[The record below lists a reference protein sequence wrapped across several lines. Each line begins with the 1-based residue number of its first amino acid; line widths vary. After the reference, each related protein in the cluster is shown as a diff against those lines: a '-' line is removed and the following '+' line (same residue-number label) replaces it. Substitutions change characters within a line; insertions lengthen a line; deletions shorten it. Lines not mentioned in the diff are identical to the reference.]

1 MALNNN
7 MKNVRKN
14 VRIIKSF
21 IIIHFYKR
29 ILQRKMETK
38 IDANKVLEDLIK
50 ASLDC
55 AQYIGKNEDLSEMA
69 VNNGLKEELE
79 KANEKV
85 NTNGNKVYVFQDQ
98 SEHEI
103 PNELVLKYPE
113 SLFYYNLIDLD
124 SRMEK
129 RIEAD
134 IKLKYFDEILKY
146 MKNEFDIKNLISIQF
161 EEFCRE
167 LMMLHIPFR
176 DDIIE
181 HFFSLFNE
189 YGVSWKNRYMEV
201 NGKQFNSLF
210 GFMKLKD
217 LRYNSERNRY
227 EIIKNISIPAA
238 AYVLTDFAKYLK
250 DPSQYMKDE
259 KLKIKY
265 LLNAFSII
273 GIDTSTELVKDY
285 LLNYTKSL
293 FCYGT
298 EILENTDYD
307 SVLREWCGDYQWKL
321 IYRASNNSFSYDD
334 FHEYC
339 DDKGPTLI
347 IMRTLEGWILGGY
360 TTQSWN
366 LNCMYYDII

>member
-1 MALNNN
+1 
-7 MKNVRKN
+7 
-14 VRIIKSF
+14 
-21 IIIHFYKR
+21 
-29 ILQRKMETK
+29 METK
-38 IDANKVLEDLIK
+38 IDANKVLEDLLK

-69 VNNGLKEELE
+69 VNGLKEELE

-98 SEHEI
+98 REHEI
-103 PNELVLKYPE
+103 PDELVLKYPE

-124 SRMEK
+124 SRIGK
-129 RIEAD
+129 RIEVD

-146 MKNEFDIKNLISIQF
+146 MKNEFDIKKLFSIQF

-181 HFFSLFNE
+181 RFFSLFNE
-189 YGVSWKNRYMEV
+189 YGVSWKNRCMEV
-201 NGKQFNSLF
+201 DGKQFNSLF
-210 GFMKLKD
+210 GIMKLKD

-227 EIIKNISIPAA
+227 EIIKNTSIPAA
-238 AYVLTDFAKYLK
+238 AYVLTDFAKYFK

-259 KLKIKY
+259 TIMIKY
-265 LLNAFSII
+265 IMNAFSII
-273 GIDTSTELVKDY
+273 GIDTSTKLVKDY

-321 IYRASNNSFSYDD
+321 LYKASNNSFSNDD
-334 FHEYC
+334 FHKYC